1 MVVEIFTAL
10 LTGAAFGPHISKMY
24 GDYDKNRELGH
35 FFMVIDPAKFVA
47 AETFKSRLDE
57 MIRELREAP
66 PAGDTEKVFA
76 PGDIEMNTVNTVSY
90 THLTLPT
97 ILLV

>member
-10 LTGAAFGPHISKMY
+10 LTEAAFGPHISKMY

-47 AETFKSRLDE
+47 AETFKSRLDQ
-57 MIRELREAP
+57 MIRKLREAP
-66 PAGDTEKVFA
+66 PARGTEQVYK
-76 PGDIEMNTVNTVSY
+76 IE
-90 THLTLPT
+90 
-97 ILLV
+97 

>member
-10 LTGAAFGPHISKMY
+10 LTEAAFGPHISKMY

-47 AETFKSRLDE
+47 AETCKSRLDQ
-57 MIRELREAP
+57 MIRKLREAS
-66 PAGDTEKVFA
+66 PARGTEQVYK
-76 PGDIEMNTVNTVSY
+76 IE
-90 THLTLPT
+90 
-97 ILLV
+97 